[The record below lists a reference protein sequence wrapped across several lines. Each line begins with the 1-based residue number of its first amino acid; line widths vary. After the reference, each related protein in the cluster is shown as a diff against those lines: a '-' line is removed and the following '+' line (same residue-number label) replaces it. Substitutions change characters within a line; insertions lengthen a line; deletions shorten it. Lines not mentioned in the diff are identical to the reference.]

1 MYKVVTPKS
10 DVEFEAYYQFRWEHL
25 RQPWNFPPG
34 SEKDE
39 YEQVAEHRVI
49 TNRKNEIVACGRVHL
64 NTAEEAQILSL
75 IHI

>member
-10 DVEFEAYYQFRWEHL
+10 DTEFEAYFHFRWAHL

-39 YEQVAEHRVI
+39 YEQVAEHPGQISRCS
-49 TNRKNEIVACGRVHL
+49 VAPDIAIMPSVVG
-64 NTAEEAQILSL
+64 LSARL
-75 IHI
+75 FVRTV